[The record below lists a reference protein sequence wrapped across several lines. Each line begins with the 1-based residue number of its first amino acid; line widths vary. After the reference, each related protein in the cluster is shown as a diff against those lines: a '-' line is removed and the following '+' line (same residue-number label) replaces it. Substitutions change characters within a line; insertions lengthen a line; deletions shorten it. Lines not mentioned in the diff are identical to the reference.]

1 MTNTKQTNI
10 SAEFKTKL
18 QNEKNNYVMTRSA
31 TLQPGVVTEILKK
44 IQEQYK
50 LESVEEA
57 AAVLA
62 LLFQQGGTARSCDGN
77 MSVTI
82 FGTEIKLSN
91 IRKILK
97 QNSCNRGERKLARS
111 LANQLYEISLVLEL
125 PGNLYNK
132 IQKKDVS
139 RNFMINEKVWLSDYQ
154 SDNENCPAELRNL
167 ILETFRK
174 GNANKKTK

>member
-1 MTNTKQTNI
+1 MSNNNQSNI
-10 SAEFKTKL
+10 STEFKKKL
-18 QNEKNNYVMTRSA
+18 EQEKNNYVMARSA
-31 TLQPGVVTEILKK
+31 ILQPGVVADILKN

-50 LESVEEA
+50 LASPEEA
-57 AAVLA
+57 KAILA

-82 FGTEIKLSN
+82 FGAEIKLSN

-111 LANQLYEISLVLEL
+111 LANDLYAISLILEL

-139 RNFMINEKVWLSDYQ
+139 RNFTIDQKVWLSDYQ
-154 SDNENCPAELRNL
+154 SDNEDCPAELRNL
-167 ILETFRK
+167 ILETFKK
-174 GNANKKTK
+174 GNTNKKN

>member
-1 MTNTKQTNI
+1 
-10 SAEFKTKL
+10 
-18 QNEKNNYVMTRSA
+18 
-31 TLQPGVVTEILKK
+31 
-44 IQEQYK
+44 
-50 LESVEEA
+50 
-57 AAVLA
+57 
-62 LLFQQGGTARSCDGN
+62 

-82 FGTEIKLSN
+82 FGSEIKLSN

-111 LANQLYEISLVLEL
+111 LANELYEISLVLEL

-139 RNFMINEKVWLSDYQ
+139 RNFTIDEKVWLSDYQ
-154 SDNENCPAELRNL
+154 SDNEDCPVELRNL
-167 ILETFRK
+167 ILETFKK